1 MFAYDGLAY
10 RERLL
15 NKEETRRF
23 PVDSLALY
31 YGDDVVP
38 EMLKTKNNYQ
48 GEIAM
53 SAAFADLVEKLEE
66 RGKKEGREEGRE
78 EGIVLGKREVALQ
91 LKEDNYPF
99 DAIVRAVKL
108 DPQIVQ
114 AWLQEE
120 GGK

>member
-1 MFAYDGLAY
+1 
-10 RERLL
+10 
-15 NKEETRRF
+15 
-23 PVDSLALY
+23 
-31 YGDDVVP
+31 
-38 EMLKTKNNYQ
+38 
-48 GEIAM
+48 M
-53 SAAFADLVEKLEE
+53 SAAFADLVEKLEK
-66 RGKKEGREEGRE
+66 RGEKQGIE
-78 EGIVLGKREVALQ
+78 EGIILGKREVALQ